1 MLQLNERSSLS
12 YSPWQHWY
20 SRAKT
25 SQNLL
30 EKGNEVVWGEWN
42 TYVQSSSFRDKIPS
56 PRMMQGPLTLAYWPE
71 CIYQVPSSLA
81 LGSWLVFETAF
92 FSYDHS
98 RKKICWVYIVF
109 LQEDL
114 LSYWLFLFLF
124 YLFQPKNLLNLSRA
138 RNLSLKSERR
148 IVTQT
153 TFLFLKKARAGVKGK
168 WDKTYLGLWSQSKK
182 KKNLKM
188 LSALICF
195 GQTPVGHCTVRG
207 TQLKRLSRGLEL
219 EGWVNLKP

>member
-1 MLQLNERSSLS
+1 
-12 YSPWQHWY
+12 
-20 SRAKT
+20 
-25 SQNLL
+25 
-30 EKGNEVVWGEWN
+30 
-42 TYVQSSSFRDKIPS
+42 
-56 PRMMQGPLTLAYWPE
+56 MMQGPLTLAYWPE

-182 KKNLKM
+182 RNLKM

-207 TQLKRLSRGLEL
+207 TQLKRLSRGLGL